1 MATRLG
7 RLVTYDEGL
16 QLTKSHELLVMSFA
30 RLRDKQKSL
39 CNSTTIVGMVTKFG
53 TVVTWLKGL
62 QTIK

>member
-16 QLTKSHELLVMSFA
+16 QLTKSHERLVMSFA

-53 TVVTWLKGL
+53 TVVT
-62 QTIK
+62 